1 MDVKK
6 NKNSMYIKIKKNK
19 QSCCRL
25 PDAKKKK
32 EVKNKMDVKNKKKLQ
47 SCNQSPQKKK
57 IPYTVHCTLAVK
69 VILI

>member
-1 MDVKK
+1 MTRECSPLPQSCYISPGEQKMDVKK

-32 EVKNKMDVKNKKKLQ
+32 EVKNKMDVKN
-47 SCNQSPQKKK
+47 
-57 IPYTVHCTLAVK
+57 
-69 VILI
+69 